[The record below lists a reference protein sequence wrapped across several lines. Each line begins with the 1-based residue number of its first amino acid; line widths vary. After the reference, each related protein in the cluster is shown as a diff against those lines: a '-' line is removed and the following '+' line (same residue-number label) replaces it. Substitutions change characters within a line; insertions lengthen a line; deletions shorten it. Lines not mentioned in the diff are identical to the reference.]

1 SDNRWSA
8 SEEDLTDNSREQDID
23 SNETLVE
30 DGEAVNI
37 DNLIESDVENNSED
51 EDQENSELNIED
63 EDK

>member
-1 SDNRWSA
+1 MFSTLRP
-8 SEEDLTDNSREQDID
+8 EIKRVQCIVH
-23 SNETLVE
+23 SNEALVE

-63 EDK
+63 ED